1 MPCPGHITG
10 FMPPG
15 GLGVRVDTHCYT
27 DYFMPPNYDSLMGKL
42 IVWARTREQA
52 IKRMNRC
59 LEEFTITGIQSTIP
73 FHQKVMANEVFKNGV
88 VCTDFIEKNLS

>member
-1 MPCPGHITG
+1 
-10 FMPPG
+10 MPPG

-42 IVWARTREQA
+42 IVWARTRDQA
-52 IKRMNRC
+52 IRRMSRC

-73 FHQKVMANEVFKNGV
+73 FHQKVMANEVFQNGV